1 MFFELD
7 DGSLLNLN
15 KAWKISIRSNNLSRG
30 EGLVIAQYGN
40 EMTEEV
46 LYKGKESECQA
57 ILKNFRESLDLVSVE
72 KIEARYPL
80 GIGSARVH

>member
-15 KAWKISIRSNNLSRG
+15 KAWKISIRSSSFSHG
-30 EGLVIAQYGN
+30 EFLVIAQYGN

-57 ILKNFRESLDLVSVE
+57 ILKNFRESLDLVSV
-72 KIEARYPL
+72 
-80 GIGSARVH
+80 